1 MKSSKAL
8 SIKLQGK
15 FSITG
20 DKIDFTM
27 DYNFKI
33 LIYQK
38 YDMIN
43 EKEL

>member
-15 FSITG
+15 CSITG

-27 DYNFKI
+27 DSNFKI

-38 YDMIN
+38 DGMIN

>member
-8 SIKLQGK
+8 SIKLQGN

-20 DKIDFTM
+20 DKIDFTT
-27 DYNFKI
+27 DFNFKI

-38 YDMIN
+38 DVMIN
-43 EKEL
+43 EK